1 MVASAVG
8 TALGIA
14 AGAKVVE
21 KLCDEIFESGKDF
34 FKQQKIKKINKL
46 AFRTIYRKIQS
57 VENVKTIWKVDDEVN
72 LREFYYPSKI
82 QIPSSKKVLT
92 ASKVSDVSIKTNII
106 IEGTAGQG
114 KSILLRYLASNEM
127 KDGSRIPIFI
137 ELRRIKNDET
147 IIDAITKKLDS
158 LGFIANDN
166 TVDQFLSSGKILLLL
181 DGFDEVNTKTTT
193 ALIEDIEL
201 LSEKHESAQIVITSR
216 PGSGIQNSGA
226 FRVVQTAPILPK
238 DHFKFLEKI
247 CSSKE
252 QAKHIEEGIQNSS
265 PQIKTLLRTPLL
277 LTLLAILYKS
287 EESIPENLIEFYDK
301 LFYIL
306 YTRHDSTKPGF
317 KREIKS
323 GLTERKFEEVFEAFC
338 FLSRKSQKVSLTRRE
353 ATTFSGEALKVT
365 KKDCDESDF
374 INDCCKVACMLIE
387 EGMDYHF
394 IHKSVQEFYCA
405 RFISRRS
412 DDFVKRF
419 YDHALENFPEWQQE
433 VNFLET
439 LDKIRATRYF
449 KIPAINFIKNEIEK
463 NGPKYILEA
472 NTYTINTEGQI
483 ESLMTSSANSLMLYY
498 NKDFFDHGLDNPL
511 IDFMSENQDLP
522 KEIFEKAKQFQKAQ
536 HSGLRVRT
544 EPRKDSF
551 DIDAYDLLQLAN
563 ETKRIDEIVS
573 LTHEILDED
582 MNKAETVLR
591 HEEQL
596 KELSF

>member
-1 MVASAVG
+1 MVVTGVG
-8 TALGIA
+8 TALGMA
-14 AGAKVVE
+14 AGAKVIE
-21 KLCDEIFESGKDF
+21 KLCDEIFNSGKDF
-34 FKQQKIKKINKL
+34 FKQRKIKKINKL
-46 AFRTIYRKIQS
+46 AFKTIYKKIQS

-82 QIPSSKKVLT
+82 KIPSSKKVLT
-92 ASKVSDVSIKTNII
+92 ATKVSDVSTKTNLI

-114 KSILLRYLASNEM
+114 KSILLRYLASNEI
-127 KDGSRIPIFI
+127 KDGERVPVFI
-137 ELRRIKNDET
+137 ELRRIKPNDT
-147 IIDAITKKLDS
+147 ITDSIIKKLES
-158 LGFIANDN
+158 LGFIANNN
-166 TVDQFLSSGKILLLL
+166 TIDCFLNSGKLLLLL
-181 DGFDEVNTKTTT
+181 DGFDEVNTRNTT

-201 LSEKHESAQIVITSR
+201 LSEKHEATQIVVTSR

-247 CSSKE
+247 CSSRE
-252 QAKHIEEGIQNSS
+252 QASHIEESIKNSS
-265 PQIKTLLRTPLL
+265 PQIKMLLTTPLL

-317 KREIKS
+317 KREIRS

-338 FLSRKSQKVSLTRRE
+338 FLSRKAQKVALTRRE
-353 ATTFSGEALKVT
+353 ATNFSGEALKVT

-374 INDCCKVACMLIE
+374 IDDCCKVACMLIE

-419 YDHALENFPEWQQE
+419 YDYALENFPEWQQE

-449 KIPAINFIKNEIEK
+449 KIPAIRFIKDKIEK
-463 NGPKYILEA
+463 GGAKFILEA
-472 NTYTINTEGQI
+472 NVFTINSDGQI
-483 ESLMTSSANSLMLYY
+483 ESLMTSSAHSLMLYY
-498 NKDFFDHGLDNPL
+498 NKEFFAHELDNPL
-511 IDFMSENQDLP
+511 IDFMSDNQDLP
-522 KEIFEKAKQFQKAQ
+522 EDIFEKAKQVRKPQ
-536 HSGLRVRT
+536 HSGFRVR
-544 EPRKDSF
+544 KDDNKELF
-551 DIDAYDLLQLAN
+551 DVDAYDLLTISN
-563 ETKRIDEIVS
+563 ETKKIDEIIL
-573 LTHEILDED
+573 LTHKILDED
-582 MNKAETVLR
+582 LDKAEKVLS